1 MLTSVVRIVDD
12 EESVRD
18 SRRFLLELEGFQ
30 VAVFESAESFLQRN
44 DEKRP
49 GCLVLDLRMPGMSG
63 LELQAE
69 LARRGRSIPILF
81 ISGHADV
88 DSAVLALKNG
98 AFDFIQKPVMP
109 ERLID
114 AVRKLVAYSEEAE
127 ARDALTASARG
138 KISGLTP
145 REMTIA
151 RLVISGAQNK
161 AIAEEL
167 GLAEQS
173 VKIYRSHVCQKLEVK
188 NAVELGELF
197 RTAGLADEESPDGYV
212 TGRVFLK

>member
-30 VAVFESAESFLQRN
+30 VAVFDSAESFLER
-44 DEKRP
+44 DDAKRP

-69 LARRGRSIPILF
+69 LARR
-81 ISGHADV
+81 GHADV

-114 AVRKLVAYSEEAE
+114 AVRKLVAYSEEAA
-127 ARDALTASARG
+127 ARSAVTASARG
-138 KISGLTP
+138 KISRLTP

-197 RTAGLADEESPDGYV
+197 RTAGLTNEDSPDGYV

>member
-1 MLTSVVRIVDD
+1 
-12 EESVRD
+12 
-18 SRRFLLELEGFQ
+18 
-30 VAVFESAESFLQRN
+30 
-44 DEKRP
+44 
-49 GCLVLDLRMPGMSG
+49 
-63 LELQAE
+63 
-69 LARRGRSIPILF
+69 
-81 ISGHADV
+81 
-88 DSAVLALKNG
+88 
-98 AFDFIQKPVMP
+98 MP

-197 RTAGLADEESPDGYV
+197 RSRRMATSQAASS
-212 TGRVFLK
+212 

>member
-30 VAVFESAESFLQRN
+30 VAVFDSAESFLER
-44 DEKRP
+44 DDAKRP

-69 LARRGRSIPILF
+69 LARRGRAIPILF

-114 AVRKLVAYSEEAE
+114 AVRKLVAYSEEAA
-127 ARDALTASARG
+127 ARSAVTASARG
-138 KISGLTP
+138 KISRLTP

-197 RTAGLADEESPDGYV
+197 RTAGLTNEDSPDGYV
-212 TGRVFLK
+212 AGRVFLK

>member
-1 MLTSVVRIVDD
+1 
-12 EESVRD
+12 
-18 SRRFLLELEGFQ
+18 
-30 VAVFESAESFLQRN
+30 
-44 DEKRP
+44 
-49 GCLVLDLRMPGMSG
+49 MSG

-69 LARRGRSIPILF
+69 LARRGRAIPILF

-114 AVRKLVAYSEEAE
+114 AVRKLVAYSEEAA
-127 ARDALTASARG
+127 ARSAVTASARG
-138 KISGLTP
+138 KISRLTP

-188 NAVELGELF
+188 NAVELF
-197 RTAGLADEESPDGYV
+197 RTAGLTNEDSPDGYV

>member
-1 MLTSVVRIVDD
+1 M
-12 EESVRD
+12 
-18 SRRFLLELEGFQ
+18 
-30 VAVFESAESFLQRN
+30 
-44 DEKRP
+44 
-49 GCLVLDLRMPGMSG
+49 
-63 LELQAE
+63 
-69 LARRGRSIPILF
+69 
-81 ISGHADV
+81 
-88 DSAVLALKNG
+88 LALKNG

-114 AVRKLVAYSEEAE
+114 AVRKLVAYSEEAA
-127 ARDALTASARG
+127 ARSAVTASARG
-138 KISGLTP
+138 KISRLTP

-161 AIAEEL
+161 AIAEE
-167 GLAEQS
+167 LAEQS

-197 RTAGLADEESPDGYV
+197 RTAGLTNEDSPDGYV